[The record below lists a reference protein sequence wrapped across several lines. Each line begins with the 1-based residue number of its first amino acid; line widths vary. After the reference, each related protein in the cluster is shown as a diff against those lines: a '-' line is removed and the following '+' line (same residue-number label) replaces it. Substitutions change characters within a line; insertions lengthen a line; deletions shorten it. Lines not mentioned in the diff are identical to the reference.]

1 MSHRIASQRAFEV
14 LDPQNEALMGWETWS
29 ELLMEVDPSLDMTQI
44 RSLPMPYTHPRAQ
57 KRAHAPAQRMQLHV
71 LAAPRSRNAT
81 VRGTVRV
88 L

>member
-44 RSLPMPYTHPRAQ
+44 RSLPMPYTHPHAQ
-57 KRAHAPAQRMQLHV
+57 TRP
-71 LAAPRSRNAT
+71 RNACNFT
-81 VRGTVRV
+81 SSPRLGRPTLLYGV
-88 L
+88 LYGVL